1 MNWKRACSTVLFT
14 ISLAVLAVSGYELG
28 SYLHEEAQSDSLQ
41 RELAALRAEDYVTAM
56 DGADETEN
64 EIGSIMTD
72 ISETEIV
79 SEPTYA
85 DAETEIEV
93 PDIEGHEESEEHCGE
108 DGSNEND
115 DVRPSAVSS
124 RGVAALNA
132 KNPDCVAW
140 ITIEG
145 TVIDYPVMYKP
156 DHKDYYLHRDF
167 NGRKSS
173 GGTLYISEICNP
185 YTSDNVIIYG
195 HHMSSG
201 KMFAAL
207 DKYKK
212 RSFYEE
218 HRYIIFETLEGVHI
232 YEVIF
237 ALTTPVYTG
246 HDFKYYSFANA
257 SGPRAFDSYISA
269 CAARALYDTGVTTGY
284 GDRLLTLSTCEYSQN
299 NGRMLVVAK
308 RID

>member
-41 RELAALRAEDYVTAM
+41 RELAAFRSEEYVAITDTAEQSDRETAGLFTGFEAELNAEIAFM
-56 DGADETEN
+56 DGNTDAA
-64 EIGSIMTD
+64 EIGSYND
-72 ISETEIV
+72 EASEKTIDND
-79 SEPTYA
+79 SESYP
-85 DAETEIEV
+85 V
-93 PDIEGHEESEEHCGE
+93 
-108 DGSNEND
+108 
-115 DVRPSAVSS
+115 AVSS
-124 RGVAALNA
+124 HGIASLNA

-167 NGRKSS
+167 NGKRSS
-173 GGTLYISEICNP
+173 NGTLYISEICNP

-207 DKYKK
+207 NKYKK
-212 RSFYEE
+212 QSFYEE
-218 HRYIIFETLEGVHI
+218 HRYITFETLEGVHI

-257 SGPRAFDSYISA
+257 SGPRSFDSYISA
-269 CAARALYDTGVTTGY
+269 CAARTLYDTGVTAEY
-284 GDRLLTLSTCEYSQN
+284 GDHLLTLSTCEYSQD